1 MRKILWIGS
10 YLNEE
15 IFEEY
20 QRYGYKNAASY
31 ISQRNIVQG
40 IERIINQ
47 KIDSLNLISMKGY
60 PFDKK
65 LLIGEKSFYAG
76 SKNVIAGF
84 VNILYL
90 NKIIGNISLERLSK
104 NWIRENKVYISDGLD
119 IFIYEMRSACLNAAH
134 LIKKEIPNTKIH
146 LIVPDL
152 PIFMD
157 LKMSFIK
164 RFLKKL
170 DWVNIKRQLICV
182 DDYILYAAPMAEFL
196 QIKHRPWLL
205 MEGSININDADIIS
219 EQINDPQKFI
229 VMYSGA
235 IDKQYGIEELIN
247 AFKYLDDK
255 FELWLTGG
263 GKFENE
269 VRKVSMKDKRIKY
282 YGFLPNRKELL
293 ALQQRASVL
302 INMRNPSEKASNYC
316 FPSKLF
322 EYMLMGKPV
331 ISCKL
336 GGIPKEYYRYLIIL
350 KTIKALDIAETIK
363 KVAAMSKN
371 DRSHFG
377 KKAQNFIIENK
388 NNNVQAK
395 RILNFINLIT
405 E

>member
-15 IFEEY
+15 VFAEY
-20 QRYGYKNAASY
+20 QKYGYKNAASY
-31 ISQRNIVQG
+31 VSQKNIVQG
-40 IERIINQ
+40 IEFVINQ

-65 LLIGEKSFYAG
+65 LLIDKKLFYTG
-76 SKNVIAGF
+76 SKNVVAGF

-90 NKIIGNISLERLSK
+90 NKIIGNISLKRISK
-104 NWIRENKVYISDGLD
+104 NWIDENKKYLNDGLD
-119 IFIYEMRSACLNAAH
+119 IFIYEMRSACLNVAY
-134 LIKKEIPNTKIH
+134 LIKREIPNTKIH

-152 PIFMD
+152 PVFMD

-164 RFLKKL
+164 KFLKKL
-170 DWVNIKRQLICV
+170 DWVNIKRRLICV
-182 DDYILYAAPMAEFL
+182 DDYILYAASMAEFL
-196 QIKHRPWLL
+196 QIKHKPWLL

-219 EQINDPQKFI
+219 GQINDPQKFI
-229 VMYSGA
+229 VMYSGV

-263 GKFENE
+263 GKFEDK
-269 VRKVSMKDKRIKY
+269 VRKMSAEDKRIKY

-293 ALQQRASVL
+293 ILQQKASVL
-302 INMRNPSEKASNYC
+302 INMRNPSERASSYC

-322 EYMLMGKPV
+322 EYMLTGKPV

-336 GGIPKEYYRYLIIL
+336 GGIPKEYYHYLIIL
-350 KTIKALDIAETIK
+350 KTIKALDIAEAIK
-363 KVAAMSKN
+363 KVAAMSEN
-371 DRSHFG
+371 DRSDFG

-388 NNNVQAK
+388 NNNIQAK
-395 RILNFINLIT
+395 RILNFIQFDY
-405 E
+405 